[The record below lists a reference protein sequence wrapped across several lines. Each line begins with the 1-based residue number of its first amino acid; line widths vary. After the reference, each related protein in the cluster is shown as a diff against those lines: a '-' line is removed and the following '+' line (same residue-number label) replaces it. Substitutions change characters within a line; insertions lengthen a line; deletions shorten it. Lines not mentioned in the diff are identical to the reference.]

1 MPATPFSILNF
12 KGVWQAQFLSY
23 IPQILKKYVFSID
36 VQMILVPFFGIPNPN
51 SAILEKPFLLVY
63 FRPQPGNFSHVA
75 A

>member
-1 MPATPFSILNF
+1 MWQAKFLSNDPAT
-12 KGVWQAQFLSY
+12 
-23 IPQILKKYVFSID
+23 LKKYVFSID

-51 SAILEKPFLLVY
+51 SAISEKPFLLVY